1 MVSLGGHNLGGSLQF
16 PTSKTHQ
23 AASLLLRVGKPPG
36 AHLVVTVPKRLGCL
50 IQLIAPR
57 NEHSSRCYQES
68 QKRDHGNYG
77 SHSTSRLA
85 RQLLGTLRS
94 LSAEPHQS
102 QTDNGGTQ
110 TQLWLCMCVCVM
122 QLCTHMCVDLWV

>member
-16 PTSKTHQ
+16 PPSKTHQ

-94 LSAEPHQS
+94 LLRPIRAKRTMGERRH
-102 QTDNGGTQ
+102 NYG
-110 TQLWLCMCVCVM
+110 CACVCV
-122 QLCTHMCVDLWV
+122 LCNCAHICVWICGCE